1 MIKNKKIIA
10 TRVKSE
16 KKSQAYA
23 FFIHLFDFAIN
34 IT

>member
-23 FFIHLFDFAIN
+23 FLFIYLISQ
-34 IT
+34 